1 VAAIVALR
9 PAAAVVSPDF
19 VTTRVCLTAFA
30 ATFAGASGVLQD
42 AGRAAFFIA
51 GDEDFFEA
59 VRFAVPAGDSFVRD
73 ATRAAAGFRP
83 GLAIRLTAMDVESPL
98 VAKSSLPNPA
108 FKDRWKPKR
117 LQDDFG
123 SIDPK
128 S

>member
-9 PAAAVVSPDF
+9 AAAAVVSPDF
-19 VTTRVCLTAFA
+19 VATRVCLTAFA
-30 ATFAGASGVLQD
+30 ATFAGASGVL
-42 AGRAAFFIA
+42 RAAFFIA

-59 VRFAVPAGDSFVRD
+59 VRFADPATDAFVRD

-98 VAKSSLPNPA
+98 VAKSQLPNPA